1 MLKKMAQ
8 VLFLI
13 FPVGVSAGVDGV
25 WQCNVKVVTTA
36 KANGRVTR
44 GTDFSSGTQ
53 TLFPDGTYTSVSP
66 VSPIVA
72 HGTYTVKKRTI
83 QFYPNYEDLITIAE
97 QACSQGGASCF
108 VSAVSAKSTATSN
121 KAFTA
126 MKGKGTLKMSILV
139 NGSVLVRTVGAST
152 LNCAHQ

>member
-1 MLKKMAQ
+1 MLKIMSL
-8 VLFLI
+8 VFLLI
-13 FPVGVSAGVDGV
+13 APFGVSAGVDGV

-36 KANGRVTR
+36 KANGRVTK

-66 VSPIVA
+66 VSPIVG
-72 HGTYTVKKRTI
+72 HGTYRAKKRTI
-83 QFYPNYEDLITIAE
+83 QFYPNYEDLMTIAE

-108 VSAVSAKSTATSN
+108 VSAVSAKSTATIN
-121 KAFTA
+121 KAFTT
-126 MKGKGTLKMSILV
+126 MRGKGTLKMSMLV

-152 LNCAHQ
+152 LNCARQ

>member
-1 MLKKMAQ
+1 
-8 VLFLI
+8 
-13 FPVGVSAGVDGV
+13 
-25 WQCNVKVVTTA
+25 
-36 KANGRVTR
+36 
-44 GTDFSSGTQ
+44 
-53 TLFPDGTYTSVSP
+53 
-66 VSPIVA
+66 VA

-108 VSAVSAKSTATSN
+108 VSAVIAKSTATSN

-152 LNCAHQ
+152 LNCARQ